1 VNQLV
6 MQRLLVKRGH
16 RVTIAATG
24 KAAIDALSRDRF
36 DLVFMDVQMPEVDGF
51 EATREIRKREASG
64 QPRTPIVALTAHA
77 MSGDRER
84 CLEAGM
90 DGYMTKPVN
99 PKELDDALKSFV
111 ASAHS
116 SSAKPSAVPAALPSR
131 ALP

>member
-1 VNQLV
+1 MNQLV

-24 KAAIDALSRDRF
+24 KVEIDAVQRDRF
-36 DLVFMDVQMPEVDGF
+36 DLIFMDVQMPEVDGF
-51 EATREIRKREASG
+51 EATREIRNREASG
-64 QPRTPIVALTAHA
+64 HPRTPIVALTAHA

-90 DGYMTKPVN
+90 DAYMTKPVN
-99 PKELDDALKSFV
+99 PKELEDTLKSFA
-111 ASAHS
+111 ASAHQS
-116 SSAKPSAVPAALPSR
+116 VAETSGASAIAPSR